1 LEQLM
6 TLDVA
11 VFLFGVLISTLVGS
25 GLLLILYGYAYVEQA
40 KRENIQLSPR
50 MQRVVRLFFGEDEP

>member
-1 LEQLM
+1 M

-25 GLLLILYGYAYVEQA
+25 GLLLMLYGYAYVEQA
-40 KRENIQLSPR
+40 KRQKSR
-50 MQRVVRLFFGEDEP
+50 

>member
-1 LEQLM
+1 M
-6 TLDVA
+6 TVDAA
-11 VFLFGVLISTLVGS
+11 VFLFGVLVSTLVGA
-25 GLLLILYGYAYVEQA
+25 GLLVLFYGYAYAEQA

>member
-1 LEQLM
+1 M

-25 GLLLILYGYAYVEQA
+25 GLLLMLYGYAYVEQV
-40 KRENIQLSPR
+40 KRQNIQLSDR
-50 MQRVVRLFFGEDEP
+50 MQRVVRLFFGEDDRNRP

>member
-1 LEQLM
+1 M

-25 GLLLILYGYAYVEQA
+25 GLLLMFYGYAYVEQA

-50 MQRVVRLFFGEDEP
+50 MQRVVRLIFREDEP